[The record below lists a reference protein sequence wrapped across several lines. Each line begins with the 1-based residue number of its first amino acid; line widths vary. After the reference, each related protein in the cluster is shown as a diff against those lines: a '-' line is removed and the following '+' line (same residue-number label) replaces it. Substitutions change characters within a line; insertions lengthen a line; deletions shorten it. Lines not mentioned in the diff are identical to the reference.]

1 MKLLLYSG
9 LWISAIAVALTAAV
23 ANALE
28 VALPAVL
35 YLLIAMGSFTVYNF
49 DHLKGLRADALT
61 KPRRGRFVRSH
72 RQLLL
77 LAGLIAF
84 LGTAALGVL
93 AGWRIAFLL
102 LFVFLLSLVHYRAK
116 RLPMVKPLYIALAW
130 LSVVGGIPTLWE
142 GLPLVRVARDFAPVG
157 LAVFANVL
165 ACDAADREAEAQ
177 WLGPRTAWNA
187 ALVLSAAGA
196 ASALLLKGSPR
207 LLGLIPL
214 LLFFS
219 LLPRRDDETYVATF
233 VDGSLLAG
241 ALLALFFMRV
251 T

>member
-23 ANALE
+23 AAALH
-28 VALPAVL
+28 VALPVVL
-35 YLLIAMGSFTVYNF
+35 YALIAMGSFTVYNF

-72 RQLLL
+72 RQFLL
-77 LAGLIAF
+77 LAGLIGF
-84 LGTAALGVL
+84 LGTAILGLL
-93 AGWRIAFLL
+93 AGWKIAFLL
-102 LFVFLLSLVHYRAK
+102 LFVFLLSLVHYWAK

-130 LSVVGGIPTLWE
+130 LCVVGGIPTLWG
-142 GLPLVRVARDFAPVG
+142 GLALLAVARDFAPVG

-177 WLGPRTAWNA
+177 WLGARTAWNA

-196 ASALLLKGSPR
+196 ASAVLLKGDPR
-207 LLGLIPL
+207 FLGLIPL

-219 LLPRRDDETYVATF
+219 LLPRRDHETYVATF

-241 ALLALFFMRV
+241 ALLSLVLMKV
-251 T
+251 S